1 MIDLLV
7 GERSLK
13 LLCENAGEGKKC
25 PIATDLGK
33 CLPEA
38 C

>member
-1 MIDLLV
+1 MIDLLF
-7 GERSLK
+7 GGRSLK

-33 CLPEA
+33 FVPEK